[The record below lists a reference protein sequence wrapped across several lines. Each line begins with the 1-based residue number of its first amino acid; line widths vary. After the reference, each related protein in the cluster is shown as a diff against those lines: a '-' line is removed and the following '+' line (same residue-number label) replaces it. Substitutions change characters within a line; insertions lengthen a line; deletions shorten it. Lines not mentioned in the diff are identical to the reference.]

1 MKTAF
6 VLGAMLLASLVLT
19 TRPAHAELKA
29 GDDVPEFKLVGSDG
43 KTYTSEQFKGNQAVV
58 IAWFPKAFTGG
69 CTKECKSMREQGEA
83 IRKFDVAY
91 FTASCDDVKKNMD
104 FAASL
109 DLDYPILSDPDKSF
123 AKALGCLSPRGVSSR
138 WTYYIGK
145 DGKILHIDKSV
156 KTSSHGA
163 DIAAKLESLGIAKKN

>member
-6 VLGAMLLASLVLT
+6 VLGATLLASLVLMNRT
-19 TRPAHAELKA
+19 AHAEVQI
-29 GDDVPEFKLVGSDG
+29 GDEVPEFKLVGSDG
-43 KTYTSEQFKGNQAVV
+43 KTYTSEQFKGKQAIV

-69 CTKECKSMREQGEA
+69 CTKECKSMREQGETL
-83 IRKFDVAY
+83 KQFDVAY
-91 FTASCDDVKKNMD
+91 FTASCDAVKKNMD

-109 DLDYPILSDPDKSF
+109 DLDYPILSDPDKTF

-156 KTSSHGA
+156 KTETHGA
-163 DIAAKLESLGIAKKN
+163 DIAAQLETLGIAKKQ